1 MLPIVLCSIAAF
13 GICLERL
20 WTLRPGKIAPMGLV
34 GQVWGWIKKNQLD
47 SKKITSLGRN
57 SSLGRILAVGL
68 INSKYGRDIMKES
81 IAETASHEIHKM
93 ERFLNTLGTIA
104 AITPLLGLLGTVLG
118 MIRVFTAIVV
128 EGSGNATVLAGG
140 ISEALITTAAGLTV
154 GIPALFFHRF
164 FTRRIEEISINME
177 QQAIKLVDAV
187 HGEREVDLS
196 GVE

>member
-47 SKKITSLGRN
+47 SKKITSLGRH

>member
-20 WTLRPGKIAPMGLV
+20 WTLRPDKIAPIGLV

-47 SKKITSLGRN
+47 SKKITSLGRH

-104 AITPLLGLLGTVLG
+104 AITPLLGLLGTVMG
-118 MIRVFTAIVV
+118 MIKVFTAIVV

>member
-1 MLPIVLCSIAAF
+1 MLPILLCSIAAF
-13 GICLERL
+13 GICMERL
-20 WTLRPGKIAPMGLV
+20 WTLRPSKIAPSGLAV
-34 GQVWGWIKKNQLD
+34 QVWAWIRNNQLD
-47 SKKITSLGRN
+47 SKRVKGLGRH

-68 INSKYGRDIMKES
+68 INSKHGREIMKES
-81 IAETASHEIHKM
+81 IAETASHEIHNM
-93 ERFLNTLGTIA
+93 QRFLNALGTIA
-104 AITPLLGLLGTVLG
+104 AITPLLGLLGTVIG

-128 EGSGNATVLAGG
+128 EGSGNAAVLAGG

-164 FTRRIEEISINME
+164 FTRRIEEISVDME

>member
-20 WTLRPGKIAPMGLV
+20 WTLRPSKIAPMGLV

-47 SKKITSLGRN
+47 SKKLKNLGRH

-81 IAETASHEIHKM
+81 IVETASHEIHKM
-93 ERFLNTLGTIA
+93 ERFLNALGTIA
-104 AITPLLGLLGTVLG
+104 AITPLLGLLGTVIG

-128 EGSGNATVLAGG
+128 EGSGNAAVLAGG

-196 GVE
+196 GME

>member
-1 MLPIVLCSIAAF
+1 MLPILLCSIAAF
-13 GICLERL
+13 GICMERL
-20 WTLRPGKIAPMGLV
+20 WTLRPSKIAPSGLAA
-34 GQVWGWIKKNQLD
+34 QVWAWIRNNQLD
-47 SKKITSLGRN
+47 SKRVKNLGRH

-68 INSKYGRDIMKES
+68 INSKHGREIMKES
-81 IAETASHEIHKM
+81 IAETASHEIHNM
-93 ERFLNTLGTIA
+93 QRFLNALGTIA
-104 AITPLLGLLGTVLG
+104 AITPLLGLLGTVIG

-128 EGSGNATVLAGG
+128 EGSGNAAVLAGG

-164 FTRRIEEISINME
+164 FTRRIEEISVDME